1 MENKQKV
8 DNLQRFVVAQEGGC
22 RWSDDTYEIGEND
35 WKGIIAD
42 CLDTLRNDNG
52 EEQSEQ
58 ILLHEVPL
66 EYEGSLIGGLDELA
80 KTESNNAYWPHFM
93 GRYYLKQGRYDEAV
107 TWFEEAFKRNSHATE
122 LAYLAYACHKTRR
135 YYTARNYGMKATTM
149 EPTNDLAQWVYAH
162 LWMDAEC
169 FKEARDVMEKYL
181 PYNPNN
187 PVIHQLLAEALRCEG
202 DLEKALEHAEE
213 AVSFTP
219 DVAVTYF
226 TRAKI
231 LHDLGREDEEKHDLE
246 HTLDLLATEE
256 DAYIDLRYLTLM
268 MLGRTDEARMELA
281 KGETMCAHQPEYQLY
296 KALSLAVDGR
306 SDEALEMLNNA
317 FHDGLIKFKMV
328 KDRPLFKPLREVAG
342 AMEAINKAEI
352 WHFARLGQ
360 ESLDKESSTVWSN
373 IPYKRDGDRLLIEGE
388 VNDVALPMVIDW
400 RSYENTISAAQ
411 AASLL
416 ATSDELK
423 AGSVVNLRSV
433 NLGGQ
438 VFDDVRATV
447 VDDEDAPLVLGQA
460 MWMRIMMIYDAE
472 EENGIISISKE
483 FNVYGLYDLYCL
495 ALVKNDYQND
505 PEGSADVYDIIYEM
519 SPTVENA
526 YRAGYQNL
534 MVGRQDKVIE
544 IVDKALAN
552 LDQNTDDGQEQMVYW
567 LLRMKMTALLH
578 AGRFE
583 EGITIARILE
593 KIDPSDSNPQHMQGW
608 ALRNMDRLEEAEEVL
623 LRANASDEENVIVQD
638 ELGMVYRK
646 MGKQQQ
652 AREAFEKAAGL
663 PTSIY
668 NVMHKAEALMHLGRV
683 EECRNVLAQGCVWA
697 ESEEMDTLSRANI
710 FVNAALI
717 YAGIGDVDIAEHCL
731 KRSVDI
737 TPVIFQSI
745 RWMDERDVLRSLP
758 CFEQMAEKY
767 WND

>member
-1 MENKQKV
+1 MTQKETV
-8 DNLQRFVVAQEGGC
+8 NQ
-22 RWSDDTYEIGEND
+22 TMGEND
-35 WKGIIAD
+35 WNSRIVD
-42 CLDTLRNDNG
+42 CLETLRNDNG

-58 ILLHEVPL
+58 ILLHEVPS
-66 EYEGSLIGGLDELA
+66 EYEVSLIGGLEELA
-80 KTESNNAYWPHFM
+80 KTDSNNAYWPHFM

-135 YYTARNYGMKATTM
+135 YYTARYYGMKATTM

-162 LWMDAEC
+162 LWMDTEC
-169 FKEARDVMEKYL
+169 FKEAREVMEKYL

-213 AVSFTP
+213 AVSLTP

-231 LHDLGREDEEKHDLE
+231 LHDLGREDEEKLDLE

-268 MLGRTDEARMELA
+268 MLGRTDEAWKELA
-281 KGETMCAHQPEYQLY
+281 KGETTCDHQPEYQLY
-296 KALSLAVDGR
+296 KALCLAIDGR
-306 SDEALEMLNNA
+306 SDDALEMLNNA
-317 FHDGLIKFKMV
+317 FRDGLIKFKMV

-342 AMEAINKAEI
+342 AMEAINKAEL
-352 WHFARLGQ
+352 WHYAKLGQ
-360 ESLDKESSTVWSN
+360 ESLDKESSMVWSK

-388 VNDVALPMVIDW
+388 VNDVPLAMVFDW

-416 ATSDELK
+416 AASDELK
-423 AGSVVNLRSV
+423 AGTVVNLRSV

-472 EENGIISISKE
+472 EESIISISKE
-483 FNVYGLYDLYCL
+483 FNVYGINDLYCL
-495 ALVKNDYQND
+495 ALAKNDYQHD

-519 SPTVENA
+519 SPTAENA

-534 MVGRQDKVIE
+534 IVGRQDKVIE

-552 LDQNTDDGQEQMVYW
+552 LDQSTDEGQEQMVYW

-583 EGITIARILE
+583 EGITIARIRE
-593 KIDPSDSNPQHMQGW
+593 KIDPTDSNPQHMQGW

-623 LRANASDEENVIVQD
+623 LRANASDEGTVIVQD

-683 EECRNVLAQGCVWA
+683 EECRDVLTQGSVWA

-717 YAGIGDVDIAEHCL
+717 
-731 KRSVDI
+731 
-737 TPVIFQSI
+737 
-745 RWMDERDVLRSLP
+745 
-758 CFEQMAEKY
+758 
-767 WND
+767 

>member
-1 MENKQKV
+1 MTQKETV
-8 DNLQRFVVAQEGGC
+8 NQ
-22 RWSDDTYEIGEND
+22 TMGEND
-35 WKGIIAD
+35 WMEIIAD

-52 EEQSEQ
+52 EERSEQ
-58 ILLHEVPL
+58 ILLHEVPS
-66 EYEGSLIGGLDELA
+66 EYEALLIGGLEELA
-80 KTESNNAYWPHFM
+80 KTDSNNAYWPHFM

-135 YYTARNYGMKATTM
+135 YYTARYYGMKATTM

-162 LWMDAEC
+162 LWMDTEC
-169 FKEARDVMEKYL
+169 FKEAREVMEKYL

-213 AVSFTP
+213 AVSLTP

-231 LHDLGREDEEKHDLE
+231 LHDLGREDEEKLDLE

-281 KGETMCAHQPEYQLY
+281 KGETMCAHQPDYQLY
-296 KALSLAVDGR
+296 KALCLAIEGR

-317 FHDGLIKFKMV
+317 FRDGLIKFKMV

-342 AMEAINKAEI
+342 AMEAINEAEI
-352 WHFARLGQ
+352 WHYAKLGQ
-360 ESLDKESSTVWSN
+360 ESLDKDSSMVWSK

-388 VNDVALPMVIDW
+388 VNDVPLPMVIDW
-400 RSYENTISAAQ
+400 GSYENTISAAQ

-416 ATSDELK
+416 AASDELK
-423 AGSVVNLRSV
+423 AGTVVNLRSV

-438 VFDDVRATV
+438 VFEDVRATV

-472 EENGIISISKE
+472 EESIISISKE

-495 ALVKNDYQND
+495 ALVKNDYQHD

-519 SPTVENA
+519 SPTAENA

-552 LDQNTDDGQEQMVYW
+552 LDQSTDDDQEQMVYW

-583 EGITIARILE
+583 EGITIARIRE
-593 KIDPSDSNPQHMQGW
+593 KIDPTDSNPQHMQGW

-623 LRANASDEENVIVQD
+623 LSANASDEETVIVQD

-683 EECRNVLAQGCVWA
+683 EECRDVLAQGCVWA
-697 ESEEMDTLSRANI
+697 ESEEMDTLSRANV

-717 YAGIGDVDIAEHCL
+717 YAGIGDVDVAEHCL

-745 RWMDERDVLRSLP
+745 QWMDERDVLCILP

>member
-1 MENKQKV
+1 MMTQKEKMNQTM
-8 DNLQRFVVAQEGGC
+8 D
-22 RWSDDTYEIGEND
+22 END

-52 EEQSEQ
+52 EERSEQ
-58 ILLHEVPL
+58 ILLHEVPS
-66 EYEGSLIGGLDELA
+66 EYEALLIGGLEELA

-162 LWMDAEC
+162 LWMDTEC
-169 FKEARDVMEKYL
+169 FKEAREVMEKYL
-181 PYNPNN
+181 LYNPNN
-187 PVIHQLLAEALRCEG
+187 PIFHQLLAEALRCEG

-213 AVSFTP
+213 AVSLTP

-231 LHDLGREDEEKHDLE
+231 LHDLGREDEEKLDLE
-246 HTLDLLATEE
+246 HSLDLLAIEE

-268 MLGRTDEARMELA
+268 MLGRTNEARMELA

-306 SDEALEMLNNA
+306 SDDALEMLNNA
-317 FHDGLIKFKMV
+317 FRDGLIKFKMV

-352 WHFARLGQ
+352 WHYAKLGQ

-373 IPYKRDGDRLLIEGE
+373 IPYKRDGNRLLIEGE
-388 VNDVALPMVIDW
+388 VNDVPLPMVFDW

-416 ATSDELK
+416 AASDELK
-423 AGSVVNLRSV
+423 AGTVVNLRSV

-460 MWMRIMMIYDAE
+460 MWMRIMMIYDD

-483 FNVYGLYDLYCL
+483 FNVYGINELYCL
-495 ALVKNDYQND
+495 ALVKNDYQHD

-519 SPTVENA
+519 SPTAEYA

-552 LDQNTDDGQEQMVYW
+552 PDQSTDEDQGQMAYW

-593 KIDPSDSNPQHMQGW
+593 KIDPTDSNPRHMQGW

-623 LRANASDEENVIVQD
+623 LSANASDEGTVIVQD

-683 EECRNVLAQGCVWA
+683 EECRDVLAQGCVWA
-697 ESEEMDTLSRANI
+697 ESEEMDTLSRAYI

-717 YAGIGDVDIAEHCL
+717 YAGIGDVDVAEHCL

-745 RWMDERDVLRSLP
+745 QWMDEREALCKLP

-767 WND
+767 WNN

>member
-1 MENKQKV
+1 MTQKETV
-8 DNLQRFVVAQEGGC
+8 NQ
-22 RWSDDTYEIGEND
+22 TMGEND
-35 WKGIIAD
+35 WKEIIAD
-42 CLDTLRNDNG
+42 CLDTLRNENG
-52 EEQSEQ
+52 EERSEQ
-58 ILLHEVPL
+58 ILLYEVPS
-66 EYEGSLIGGLDELA
+66 EYEALLIGGLEELA
-80 KTESNNAYWPHFM
+80 KTDSNNAYWPHFM
-93 GRYYLKQGRYDEAV
+93 GRYYLKQGRYDKAV

-135 YYTARNYGMKATTM
+135 YSTARYYGMKATTM
-149 EPTNDLAQWVYAH
+149 EPMNDLAQWVYAH
-162 LWMDAEC
+162 LWMDSEC
-169 FKEARDVMEKYL
+169 FKEAREVMEKYL

-202 DLEKALEHAEE
+202 DLEKALEHAEV
-213 AVSFTP
+213 AVSLTP

-231 LHDLGREDEEKHDLE
+231 LHDLGREDEEKLDLE
-246 HTLDLLATEE
+246 HTLDLLTTEE

-268 MLGRTDEARMELA
+268 MLGRTNEARTELA

-296 KALSLAVDGR
+296 KALCLAIEGR

-317 FHDGLIKFKMV
+317 FRDGLIKFKMV

-352 WHFARLGQ
+352 WHYAKLGQ
-360 ESLDKESSTVWSN
+360 ESLDKDSSMVWSK
-373 IPYKRDGDRLLIEGE
+373 IPYKRDGDRRLIEGE
-388 VNDVALPMVIDW
+388 ENDVPLAMVFDW
-400 RSYENTISAAQ
+400 GSYENTISAAQ

-416 ATSDELK
+416 AASDELK
-423 AGSVVNLRSV
+423 AGTVVNLRSV

-447 VDDEDAPLVLGQA
+447 VEDEEAPLVLGKA

-472 EENGIISISKE
+472 EESIISISKE

-495 ALVKNDYQND
+495 ALVKNDYQHD
-505 PEGSADVYDIIYEM
+505 PEGSAVVYDIIYEM
-519 SPTVENA
+519 SPTAENA

-552 LDQNTDDGQEQMVYW
+552 LDQSTDDDQEQMVYW

-583 EGITIARILE
+583 EGITIARIRE
-593 KIDPSDSNPQHMQGW
+593 KIDPTDSNPRHMQGW

-623 LRANASDEENVIVQD
+623 LGADASDEGTVIVQD

-683 EECRNVLAQGCVWA
+683 EECRDVLTQGCVWA

-717 YAGIGDVDIAEHCL
+717 NAGIGDVDVAEHCL

-745 RWMDERDVLRSLP
+745 RWTDDRDVLRSLP

>member
-1 MENKQKV
+1 MTQKETV
-8 DNLQRFVVAQEGGC
+8 NQ
-22 RWSDDTYEIGEND
+22 TMGEND
-35 WKGIIAD
+35 WMEIIAD

-52 EEQSEQ
+52 EERSEQ
-58 ILLHEVPL
+58 ILLHEVPS
-66 EYEGSLIGGLDELA
+66 EYEVSLIGGLEELA
-80 KTESNNAYWPHFM
+80 KTDSNNAYWPHFM

-135 YYTARNYGMKATTM
+135 YYTARYYGMKATTM
-149 EPTNDLAQWVYAH
+149 EPMNDLAQWVYAH
-162 LWMDAEC
+162 LWMDTEC
-169 FKEARDVMEKYL
+169 FKEAREVMEKYL

-213 AVSFTP
+213 AVSLTP

-231 LHDLGREDEEKHDLE
+231 LHDLGREDEEKLDLE

-281 KGETMCAHQPEYQLY
+281 KGETMCAHQPDYQLY
-296 KALSLAVDGR
+296 KALCLAIEGR

-317 FHDGLIKFKMV
+317 FRDGLIKFKMV

-342 AMEAINKAEI
+342 AMEAINRAEI
-352 WHFARLGQ
+352 WHYAKLGQ

-373 IPYKRDGDRLLIEGE
+373 IPYKRDGNRLLIEGE
-388 VNDVALPMVIDW
+388 VNDVPLPMVIDW

-416 ATSDELK
+416 AASDELK
-423 AGSVVNLRSV
+423 AGTVVNLRSV

-460 MWMRIMMIYDAE
+460 MWMRIMMIYDDE
-472 EENGIISISKE
+472 EESIISISKE
-483 FNVYGLYDLYCL
+483 FNVYGINDLYCL
-495 ALVKNDYQND
+495 ALVKNDYQHD

-519 SPTVENA
+519 SPTAENA

-552 LDQNTDDGQEQMVYW
+552 LDQSTDDDQGQMVYW

-583 EGITIARILE
+583 EGITIARIRE
-593 KIDPSDSNPQHMQGW
+593 KIDPTDSNPQHMQGW

-623 LRANASDEENVIVQD
+623 LRANASDEGTVIVQD

-683 EECRNVLAQGCVWA
+683 EECRDVLTQGCVWA

-717 YAGIGDVDIAEHCL
+717 YAGIGDVDVAEHCL

-745 RWMDERDVLRSLP
+745 QWMDERDVLRSLP

>member
-1 MENKQKV
+1 MMTQKETQ
-8 DNLQRFVVAQEGGC
+8 NQ
-22 RWSDDTYEIGEND
+22 TMGEND
-35 WKGIIAD
+35 WMEIIAD

-52 EEQSEQ
+52 EERSEQ
-58 ILLHEVPL
+58 ILLYEVSS
-66 EYEGSLIGGLDELA
+66 EYEALLIGGLEELA
-80 KTESNNAYWPHFM
+80 KTDSNNAYWPHFM
-93 GRYYLKQGRYDEAV
+93 GRYYLKQGSYDEAV

-135 YYTARNYGMKATTM
+135 YSTARYYGMKATTM
-149 EPTNDLAQWVYAH
+149 EPMNDLAQWVYAH
-162 LWMDAEC
+162 LWMDTEC
-169 FKEARDVMEKYL
+169 FKEAREVMEKYL

-213 AVSFTP
+213 AVSLTP

-231 LHDLGREDEEKHDLE
+231 LHDLGREDEEKLDLE

-268 MLGRTDEARMELA
+268 MLGRTNEAKMELA
-281 KGETMCAHQPEYQLY
+281 KGETTCAHQPDYQLY
-296 KALSLAVDGR
+296 KALCLAIDGR
-306 SDEALEMLNNA
+306 SDDALEMLNNA
-317 FHDGLIKFKMV
+317 FRDGLIKFKMV

-342 AMEAINKAEI
+342 AMEAINEAEI
-352 WHFARLGQ
+352 WHYAKLGQ
-360 ESLDKESSTVWSN
+360 ESLDKDSSMVWSK

-388 VNDVALPMVIDW
+388 VNDVPLAMVFDW

-416 ATSDELK
+416 AASDELK
-423 AGSVVNLRSV
+423 TGTVVNLRSV

-460 MWMRIMMIYDAE
+460 MWMRIMMIYDD

-483 FNVYGLYDLYCL
+483 FNVYGINELYCL
-495 ALVKNDYQND
+495 ALVKNDYQHD

-519 SPTVENA
+519 SPTAENA
-526 YRAGYQNL
+526 YRAGYQNML
-534 MVGRQDKVIE
+534 VGRQDKAIE
-544 IVDKALAN
+544 IVDNALAN
-552 LDQNTDDGQEQMVYW
+552 LDQSTDEDQGQMVYW

-583 EGITIARILE
+583 EGITIARIRE
-593 KIDPSDSNPQHMQGW
+593 KIDPTDSNPQHMQGW

-623 LRANASDEENVIVQD
+623 LRANASDEGTVIVQD

-683 EECRNVLAQGCVWA
+683 EECRDVLTQGSVWA

-745 RWMDERDVLRSLP
+745 QWMDERDVLRSLP

>member
-1 MENKQKV
+1 MTQKETV
-8 DNLQRFVVAQEGGC
+8 NQ
-22 RWSDDTYEIGEND
+22 TMGEND
-35 WKGIIAD
+35 RMEIIAD
-42 CLDTLRNDNG
+42 CLDTLRNENG
-52 EEQSEQ
+52 EERSEQ
-58 ILLHEVPL
+58 ILLHEVPS
-66 EYEGSLIGGLDELA
+66 EYEALLIGGLEELA
-80 KTESNNAYWPHFM
+80 KTDSNNAYWPHFM

-135 YYTARNYGMKATTM
+135 YYTARYYGMKATTM
-149 EPTNDLAQWVYAH
+149 EPMNDLAQWVYAH
-162 LWMDAEC
+162 LWMDSEC
-169 FKEARDVMEKYL
+169 FKEAREVMEKYL

-213 AVSFTP
+213 AVSLTP

-231 LHDLGREDEEKHDLE
+231 LHDLGREDEEKLDLE

-268 MLGRTDEARMELA
+268 MLGRTNEAKMELA
-281 KGETMCAHQPEYQLY
+281 KGETMCAHQPDYQLY
-296 KALSLAVDGR
+296 KALCLAIDGR
-306 SDEALEMLNNA
+306 SDDALEMLNNA
-317 FHDGLIKFKMV
+317 FRDGLIKFKMV

-352 WHFARLGQ
+352 WHYAKLGQ

-388 VNDVALPMVIDW
+388 VNDVPLPMVIDW
-400 RSYENTISAAQ
+400 GSYENTISAAQ

-416 ATSDELK
+416 AASDELK
-423 AGSVVNLRSV
+423 TGTVVNLRSV

-460 MWMRIMMIYDAE
+460 MWMRIMMIYDD

-483 FNVYGLYDLYCL
+483 FNVYGINDLYCL
-495 ALVKNDYQND
+495 ALAKNDYQHD

-519 SPTVENA
+519 SPTAENA
-526 YRAGYQNL
+526 YRAGYQNML
-534 MVGRQDKVIE
+534 VGRQDKAIE
-544 IVDKALAN
+544 IVDNALAN
-552 LDQNTDDGQEQMVYW
+552 LDQSTDEDQGNTAY
-567 LLRMKMTALLH
+567 LLLQMKMSALLH

-593 KIDPSDSNPQHMQGW
+593 RIDPTDYNPLHMQGW

-623 LRANASDEENVIVQD
+623 LRADALDEETVIVQD

-646 MGKQQQ
+646 MGKQRQ
-652 AREAFEKAAGL
+652 AKEAFEKAAVL
-663 PTSIY
+663 PTTSK
-668 NVMHKAEALMHLGRV
+668 NVTYKAEALMHLDRV
-683 EECRNVLAQGCVWA
+683 EECREVLAQGRVWA
-697 ESEEMDTLSRANI
+697 ESEGIGELNRANI
-710 FVNAALI
+710 FATAALI
-717 YAGIGDVDIAEHCL
+717 YVEIGDVDAAEHCL
-731 KRSVDI
+731 KRSIDI

-745 RWMDERDVLRSLP
+745 RWTDERDVLCKLP

>member
-1 MENKQKV
+1 MTQKETV
-8 DNLQRFVVAQEGGC
+8 NQ
-22 RWSDDTYEIGEND
+22 TMGEND
-35 WKGIIAD
+35 WMETIAD
-42 CLDTLRNDNG
+42 CLDTLRNDNR
-52 EEQSEQ
+52 EERSEQ
-58 ILLHEVPL
+58 ILLYEVPS
-66 EYEGSLIGGLDELA
+66 EYEALLIGGLEELA
-80 KTESNNAYWPHFM
+80 KTDSNNAYWPHFM
-93 GRYYLKQGRYDEAV
+93 GRYYLNQGRYNEAV

-135 YYTARNYGMKATTM
+135 YSTARYYGMKATTM

-162 LWMDAEC
+162 LWMDTEC
-169 FKEARDVMEKYL
+169 FKEAREVMEKYL

-213 AVSFTP
+213 AVSLTP

-231 LHDLGREDEEKHDLE
+231 LHDLGREDEEKLDLE
-246 HTLDLLATEE
+246 HTLDLLAIEE

-281 KGETMCAHQPEYQLY
+281 KGETMCARQPDYQLY
-296 KALSLAVDGR
+296 KALSLAIEGR

-317 FHDGLIKFKMV
+317 FRDGLIKFKMV

-342 AMEAINKAEI
+342 AMEAIKKAEI
-352 WHFARLGQ
+352 WYYAKLGQ
-360 ESLDKESSTVWSN
+360 ESLDKESSTIWSN

-388 VNDVALPMVIDW
+388 VNDVPLPMVIDW
-400 RSYENTISAAQ
+400 GSYENTISAAQ

-416 ATSDELK
+416 AASDDIK
-423 AGSVVNLRSV
+423 AGTVVNLRSV

-447 VDDEDAPLVLGQA
+447 VDDEDAPLVLGEA
-460 MWMRIMMIYDAE
+460 MRMRIMMIYDD
-472 EENGIISISKE
+472 EENDIISISKE
-483 FNVYGLYDLYCL
+483 FNIYGINELYCL
-495 ALVKNDYQND
+495 AWVKRDYQND
-505 PEGSADVYDIIYEM
+505 PEGSADVHNKIYEM
-519 SPTVENA
+519 SPTSENA
-526 YRAGYQNL
+526 CNAGYEN
-534 MVGRQDKVIE
+534 MVVGRQDKAIE
-544 IVDKALAN
+544 IFDKALAN
-552 LDQNTDDGQEQMVYW
+552 LDQSTEEDQGNTAY
-567 LLRMKMTALLH
+567 LLLQMKMSALLH

-593 KIDPSDSNPQHMQGW
+593 RIDPTDSNPQHMQGW

-623 LRANASDEENVIVQD
+623 LRANALDEENVIVQD
-638 ELGMVYRK
+638 ELGMAYRK

-663 PTSIY
+663 PTSIN

-683 EECRNVLAQGCVWA
+683 EECRDVLAQGCLWA
-697 ESEEMDTLSRANI
+697 ESKELGALNRANI

-717 YAGIGDVDIAEHCL
+717 YTGIGDVDVAEHCL

-745 RWMDERDVLRSLP
+745 RWMDERDVLCILP

>member
-1 MENKQKV
+1 MTQKETV
-8 DNLQRFVVAQEGGC
+8 NQ
-22 RWSDDTYEIGEND
+22 TMGEND
-35 WKGIIAD
+35 RMEIIAD
-42 CLDTLRNDNG
+42 CLDTLRNENG
-52 EEQSEQ
+52 EERSEQ
-58 ILLHEVPL
+58 ILLHEVPS
-66 EYEGSLIGGLDELA
+66 EYEALLIGGLEELA
-80 KTESNNAYWPHFM
+80 KTDSNNAYWPHFM

-135 YYTARNYGMKATTM
+135 YYTARYYGMKATTM
-149 EPTNDLAQWVYAH
+149 EPMNDLAQWVYAH
-162 LWMDAEC
+162 LWMDSEC
-169 FKEARDVMEKYL
+169 FKEAREVMEKYL

-213 AVSFTP
+213 AVSLTP

-231 LHDLGREDEEKHDLE
+231 LHDLGREDEEKLDLE

-268 MLGRTDEARMELA
+268 MLGRTNEAKMELA
-281 KGETMCAHQPEYQLY
+281 KGETMCAHQPDYQLY
-296 KALSLAVDGR
+296 KALCLAIDGR
-306 SDEALEMLNNA
+306 SDDALEMLNNA
-317 FHDGLIKFKMV
+317 FRDGLIKFKMV

-352 WHFARLGQ
+352 WHYAKLGQ

-388 VNDVALPMVIDW
+388 VNDVPLPMVIDW
-400 RSYENTISAAQ
+400 GSYENTISAAQ

-416 ATSDELK
+416 AASDELK
-423 AGSVVNLRSV
+423 TGTVVNLRSV

-460 MWMRIMMIYDAE
+460 MWMRIMMIYDD

-483 FNVYGLYDLYCL
+483 FNVYGINDLYCL
-495 ALVKNDYQND
+495 ALAKNDYQHD

-519 SPTVENA
+519 SPTAENA
-526 YRAGYQNL
+526 YRAGYQNML
-534 MVGRQDKVIE
+534 VGRQDKAIE
-544 IVDKALAN
+544 IVDNALAN
-552 LDQNTDDGQEQMVYW
+552 LDQSTDEDQGNTAY
-567 LLRMKMTALLH
+567 LLLQMKMSALLH

-593 KIDPSDSNPQHMQGW
+593 RIDPTDYNPLHMQGW

-623 LRANASDEENVIVQD
+623 LRANASDEGTVIVQD

-646 MGKQQQ
+646 MGKQRQ
-652 AREAFEKAAGL
+652 AKEAFEKAAVL
-663 PTSIY
+663 PTTSK
-668 NVMHKAEALMHLGRV
+668 NVTYKAEALMHLDRV
-683 EECRNVLAQGCVWA
+683 EECREVLAQGRVWA
-697 ESEEMDTLSRANI
+697 ESEGIGELNRANI
-710 FVNAALI
+710 FATAALI
-717 YAGIGDVDIAEHCL
+717 YVEIGDVDAAEHCL
-731 KRSVDI
+731 KRSIDI

-745 RWMDERDVLRSLP
+745 RWTDERDVLCKLP

>member
-1 MENKQKV
+1 MTQKETV
-8 DNLQRFVVAQEGGC
+8 NQ
-22 RWSDDTYEIGEND
+22 TMGEND
-35 WKGIIAD
+35 RMEIIAD
-42 CLDTLRNDNG
+42 CLDTLRNENG
-52 EEQSEQ
+52 EERSEQ
-58 ILLHEVPL
+58 ILLHEVPS
-66 EYEGSLIGGLDELA
+66 EYEALLIGGLEELA
-80 KTESNNAYWPHFM
+80 KTDSNNAYWPHFM

-135 YYTARNYGMKATTM
+135 YYTARYYGMKATTM
-149 EPTNDLAQWVYAH
+149 EPMNDLAQWVY
-162 LWMDAEC
+162 LWMDSEC
-169 FKEARDVMEKYL
+169 FKEAREVMEKYL

-213 AVSFTP
+213 AVSLTP

-231 LHDLGREDEEKHDLE
+231 LHDLGREDEEKLDLE

-268 MLGRTDEARMELA
+268 MLGRTNEAKMELA
-281 KGETMCAHQPEYQLY
+281 KGETMCAHQPDYQLY
-296 KALSLAVDGR
+296 KALCLAIDGR
-306 SDEALEMLNNA
+306 SDDALEMLNNA
-317 FHDGLIKFKMV
+317 FRDGLIKFKMV

-352 WHFARLGQ
+352 WHYAKLGQ

-388 VNDVALPMVIDW
+388 VNDVPLPMVIDW
-400 RSYENTISAAQ
+400 GSYENTISAAQ

-416 ATSDELK
+416 AASDELK
-423 AGSVVNLRSV
+423 TGTVVNLRSV

-460 MWMRIMMIYDAE
+460 MWMRIMMIYDD

-483 FNVYGLYDLYCL
+483 FNVYGINDLYCL
-495 ALVKNDYQND
+495 ALAKNDYQHD

-519 SPTVENA
+519 SPTAENA
-526 YRAGYQNL
+526 YRAGYQNML
-534 MVGRQDKVIE
+534 VGRQDKAIE
-544 IVDKALAN
+544 IVDNALAN
-552 LDQNTDDGQEQMVYW
+552 LDQSTDEDQGNTAY
-567 LLRMKMTALLH
+567 LLLQMKMSALLH

-593 KIDPSDSNPQHMQGW
+593 RIDPTDYNPLHMQGW

-623 LRANASDEENVIVQD
+623 LRADALDEETVIVQD

-646 MGKQQQ
+646 MGKQRQ
-652 AREAFEKAAGL
+652 AKEAFEKAAVL
-663 PTSIY
+663 PTTSK
-668 NVMHKAEALMHLGRV
+668 NVTYKAEALMHLDRV
-683 EECRNVLAQGCVWA
+683 EECREVLAQGRVWA
-697 ESEEMDTLSRANI
+697 ESEGIGELNRANI
-710 FVNAALI
+710 FATAALI
-717 YAGIGDVDIAEHCL
+717 YVEIGDVDAAEHCL
-731 KRSVDI
+731 KRSIDI

-745 RWMDERDVLRSLP
+745 RWTDERDVLCKLP

>member
-1 MENKQKV
+1 MTQKETV
-8 DNLQRFVVAQEGGC
+8 NQAM
-22 RWSDDTYEIGEND
+22 GEND
-35 WKGIIAD
+35 WMEIIAD

-52 EEQSEQ
+52 EERSEQ
-58 ILLHEVPL
+58 ILLHEVPS
-66 EYEGSLIGGLDELA
+66 ECEGSLIGGLEELS
-80 KTESNNAYWPHFM
+80 KTDSNNAYWPHFM
-93 GRYYLKQGRYDEAV
+93 GRYYLNQGRYDEAV

-122 LAYLAYACHKTRR
+122 LAYLAYACHRARR
-135 YYTARNYGMKATTM
+135 YCTARYYGMKAATM
-149 EPTNDLAQWVYAH
+149 EPTNDYAQRVYSH
-162 LWMDAEC
+162 LWMETEYFKDA
-169 FKEARDVMEKYL
+169 RIVMEEYL
-181 PYNPNN
+181 PYKPYD
-187 PVIHQLLAEALRCEG
+187 PAIHQLLAEALRCEG
-202 DLEKALEHAEE
+202 DLEKALLHAEE
-213 AVSFTP
+213 AISLAP
-219 DVAVTYF
+219 EVAVTYF
-226 TRAKI
+226 TRAEI
-231 LHDLGREDEEKHDLE
+231 LHDLEREDEEKLDLE
-246 HTLDLLATEE
+246 HTLDLLAIAE
-256 DAYIDLRYLTLM
+256 DGYIDLRYLTLM
-268 MLGRTDEARMELA
+268 MLGRTDEAWKELA
-281 KGETMCAHQPEYQLY
+281 KGETTCAHQPDYQLY
-296 KALSLAVDGR
+296 KALCLAIDGR

-317 FHDGLIKFKMV
+317 FDDGLIKFKMV
-328 KDRPLFKPLREVAG
+328 KESPLFKPLREVAG
-342 AMEAINKAEI
+342 AMEAINRAEI
-352 WHFARLGQ
+352 WHYAKLGQ

-388 VNDVALPMVIDW
+388 VNDVPLPMVIDW
-400 RSYENTISAAQ
+400 GSYENTISAAQ

-416 ATSDELK
+416 AASDDIK
-423 AGSVVNLRSV
+423 AGTVVNLRSV

-438 VFDDVRATV
+438 VFEDVRATV
-447 VDDEDAPLVLGQA
+447 IDDEDSPLVLGEA
-460 MWMRIMMIYDAE
+460 MLMRIMMIYDNE
-472 EENGIISISKE
+472 EDGIICISKE
-483 FNVYGLYDLYCL
+483 FNVYGINDLYCL

-519 SPTVENA
+519 SPTAENA
-526 YRAGYQNL
+526 YRAGYQN
-534 MVGRQDKVIE
+534 MIVGRQDKVIE

-552 LDQNTDDGQEQMVYW
+552 LDQSTDDDQEQMVYW

-583 EGITIARILE
+583 EGITIARIRE
-593 KIDPSDSNPQHMQGW
+593 KIDPTDSNPRHMQGW

-623 LRANASDEENVIVQD
+623 LRANALDEENVIVQD

-683 EECRNVLAQGCVWA
+683 EECRDVLTQGCVWA

-710 FVNAALI
+710 FINAALI
-717 YAGIGDVDIAEHCL
+717 YTEIGDVNIAEHCL

-745 RWMDERDVLRSLP
+745 RWIDERDVLRKLP

-767 WND
+767 WNN

>member
-1 MENKQKV
+1 MMKQKETQ
-8 DNLQRFVVAQEGGC
+8 NQAM
-22 RWSDDTYEIGEND
+22 GEND
-35 WKGIIAD
+35 WMEIIAD
-42 CLDTLRNDNG
+42 CLETLRNDNG
-52 EEQSEQ
+52 EERSEQ
-58 ILLHEVPL
+58 ILLHEVPS
-66 EYEGSLIGGLDELA
+66 EYEALLIGGLEELA
-80 KTESNNAYWPHFM
+80 KTDSNNAYLPHFM

-107 TWFEEAFKRNSHATE
+107 TWFEEAFKRNSHAKE
-122 LAYLAYACHKTRR
+122 LAYLAYVCHKVRK
-135 YYTARNYGMKATTM
+135 YCTARYYGMKAATM
-149 EPTNDLAQWVYAH
+149 EPTNYLVQWVYAH
-162 LWMDAEC
+162 LWMDTEC

-181 PYNPNN
+181 PFNPYN

-202 DLEKALEHAEE
+202 DLDKALEHAKE
-213 AVSFTP
+213 AVSLTP

-231 LHDLGREDEEKHDLE
+231 LHDLGREDEEKLDLE
-246 HTLDLLATEE
+246 HTLDLLETEE

-296 KALSLAVDGR
+296 KALCLAIDGR
-306 SDEALEMLNNA
+306 SEEALEMLNNA

-328 KDRPLFKPLREVAG
+328 KNTPLFKPLREVAG
-342 AMEAINKAEI
+342 AMEAIKRAEL
-352 WHFARLGQ
+352 WHFAKLGQ

-373 IPYKRDGDRLLIEGE
+373 IPYKRDGNRLLIEGK
-388 VNDVALPMVIDW
+388 VNDVPLPMVFDW
-400 RSYENTISAAQ
+400 RSYENTISTAQ

-416 ATSDELK
+416 AASDELK
-423 AGSVVNLRSV
+423 AGTVVNLRSV

-438 VFDDVRATV
+438 VFEDVRATV

-460 MWMRIMMIYDAE
+460 MWMRIMMIYDD

-483 FNVYGLYDLYCL
+483 FNVYGLNELYCL

-505 PEGSADVYDIIYEM
+505 PEGSTDVYDIIYEM
-519 SPTVENA
+519 SPTAENA
-526 YRAGYQNL
+526 YRAGYQNML
-534 MVGRQDKVIE
+534 VGRQDKVIE
-544 IVDKALAN
+544 IVDKTLAK
-552 LDQNTDDGQEQMVYW
+552 LDQSTDEDQGQTAYW
-567 LLRMKMTALLH
+567 LLRMKMTTLVH
-578 AGRFE
+578 AGRLE

-593 KIDPSDSNPQHMQGW
+593 KMNPNDWNPRFMQGW
-608 ALRNMDRLEEAEEVL
+608 ALRNMGLLEEAEEEL
-623 LRANASDEENVIVQD
+623 LRANASDEGTVIVQD

-663 PTSIY
+663 PTSIN

-683 EECRNVLAQGCVWA
+683 EECRDVLAQGCVWA
-697 ESEEMDTLSRANI
+697 ESEEIDTLSRANI

-717 YAGIGDVDIAEHCL
+717 YAEIGDVDIAEHCL

-745 RWMDERDVLRSLP
+745 QWTDERDVLRSLP

-767 WND
+767 WN

>member
-1 MENKQKV
+1 MMTQKEKM
-8 DNLQRFVVAQEGGC
+8 NQAM
-22 RWSDDTYEIGEND
+22 GEND

-52 EEQSEQ
+52 EERSEQ
-58 ILLHEVPL
+58 ILLHEVPS
-66 EYEGSLIGGLDELA
+66 ECEGSLIGGLEELA
-80 KTESNNAYWPHFM
+80 KTDSNNAYWPHFM

-135 YYTARNYGMKATTM
+135 YYTARYYGMKATTM
-149 EPTNDLAQWVYAH
+149 EPMNDLAQWVYAH
-162 LWMDAEC
+162 LWMDTEC
-169 FKEARDVMEKYL
+169 FKEAREVMEKYL

-213 AVSFTP
+213 AVSLTP

-231 LHDLGREDEEKHDLE
+231 LHDLGREDEEKLDLE
-246 HTLDLLATEE
+246 HTLDLLAIEE

-281 KGETMCAHQPEYQLY
+281 KGETMCAHQPDYQLY
-296 KALSLAVDGR
+296 KALSLAIEGR

-317 FHDGLIKFKMV
+317 FRDGLIKFKMV

-352 WHFARLGQ
+352 WHYAKLGQ

-373 IPYKRDGDRLLIEGE
+373 IPYKRDGNRLLIEGE
-388 VNDVALPMVIDW
+388 VNDVPLAMVFDW

-416 ATSDELK
+416 AASDELK
-423 AGSVVNLRSV
+423 TGTVVNLRSV

-460 MWMRIMMIYDAE
+460 MWMRIMMIYDD

-483 FNVYGLYDLYCL
+483 FNVYGINDLYCL
-495 ALVKNDYQND
+495 ALAKNDYQHD

-519 SPTVENA
+519 SPTAENA

-544 IVDKALAN
+544 IVDNALAN
-552 LDQNTDDGQEQMVYW
+552 LDQSTDEDQGNTAY
-567 LLRMKMTALLH
+567 LLLQMKMSALLH

-583 EGITIARILE
+583 EGITIARIQ
-593 KIDPSDSNPQHMQGW
+593 PSAH
-608 ALRNMDRLEEAEEVL
+608 AR
-623 LRANASDEENVIVQD
+623 
-638 ELGMVYRK
+638 
-646 MGKQQQ
+646 MG
-652 AREAFEKAAGL
+652 
-663 PTSIY
+663 
-668 NVMHKAEALMHLGRV
+668 V
-683 EECRNVLAQGCVWA
+683 EEYGP
-697 ESEEMDTLSRANI
+697 
-710 FVNAALI
+710 
-717 YAGIGDVDIAEHCL
+717 AGGG
-731 KRSVDI
+731 
-737 TPVIFQSI
+737 
-745 RWMDERDVLRSLP
+745 
-758 CFEQMAEKY
+758 
-767 WND
+767 

>member
-1 MENKQKV
+1 MMTQKETQ
-8 DNLQRFVVAQEGGC
+8 NQ
-22 RWSDDTYEIGEND
+22 TMGEND

-52 EEQSEQ
+52 EERSEQ
-58 ILLHEVPL
+58 ILLYEVPS
-66 EYEGSLIGGLDELA
+66 EYEALLIGGLEELA

-122 LAYLAYACHKTRR
+122 LAYLAYAFHKTRR
-135 YYTARNYGMKATTM
+135 YYTARYYGMKATTM

-162 LWMDAEC
+162 LWMDTEC
-169 FKEARDVMEKYL
+169 FKEAREVMEKYL

-213 AVSFTP
+213 AVSLTP

-231 LHDLGREDEEKHDLE
+231 LHDLGREDEEKLDLGY
-246 HTLDLLATEE
+246 TLDLLATEE

-268 MLGRTDEARMELA
+268 MLERTDEARMELA
-281 KGETMCAHQPEYQLY
+281 KGETMCAHQPDYQLY
-296 KALSLAVDGR
+296 KALCLAIDGR
-306 SDEALEMLNNA
+306 SDDALEMLNNA
-317 FHDGLIKFKMV
+317 FRDGLIKFKMV

-342 AMEAINKAEI
+342 AMEAINRAEI
-352 WHFARLGQ
+352 WHYAKLGQ
-360 ESLDKESSTVWSN
+360 ESLDKDSSMVWSK
-373 IPYKRDGDRLLIEGE
+373 IPYKRDGNRLLIEGE
-388 VNDVALPMVIDW
+388 VNDVPLAMVFDW

-416 ATSDELK
+416 AASDELK
-423 AGSVVNLRSV
+423 AGTVVNLRSV

-447 VDDEDAPLVLGQA
+447 VEDEDAPLVLGKA

-472 EENGIISISKE
+472 EESIISISKE

-495 ALVKNDYQND
+495 ALVKNDYQHD

-519 SPTVENA
+519 SPTAENA

-552 LDQNTDDGQEQMVYW
+552 LDQSTDEDQEQMVYW

-583 EGITIARILE
+583 EGITIAKIRE
-593 KIDPSDSNPQHMQGW
+593 KIDPTDSNPRHMQGW

-623 LRANASDEENVIVQD
+623 LRANASDEGTVIVQD

-683 EECRNVLAQGCVWA
+683 EECRDVLAQGCVWA

-717 YAGIGDVDIAEHCL
+717 YAGIGDVDVAEHCL

-745 RWMDERDVLRSLP
+745 QWMDERDVLRSLP